1 MSDDFTTRVSELLE
15 LESIKRLKYAYF
27 RCLDQK
33 LWDEMGE
40 LFVEEATA
48 AYSGGKYHYEGR
60 EEIVSFMRRNM
71 DRPAFHTSH
80 RVHHPEIT
88 LEGADRATGVWAM
101 EDVNVDTEW
110 DFYLTGAG
118 FYTDTYVRR
127 DGRWQFLH
135 TGYKRTFETILPMS
149 KVGMKVTASWWS
161 TGGQSEL
168 EVT

>member
-1 MSDDFTTRVSELLE
+1 MTDALTTLIETE
-15 LESIKRLKYAYF
+15 AIKRLKYAYF

-33 LWDEMGE
+33 LWDEMAD
-40 LFVEEATA
+40 LFVEDATA

-60 EEIVSFMRRNM
+60 DAIVDFMRRNM

-88 LEGADRATGVWAM
+88 FDSDEEATGVWAM

-118 FYTDTYVRR
+118 FYTDQYVKR
-127 DGRWQFLH
+127 DGAWRFRH
-135 TGYKRTFETILPMS
+135 TGYKRTFETIVPMS
-149 KVGMKVTASWWS
+149 KIGMTVTASWWS
-161 TGGQSEL
+161 TDGQSRL
-168 EVT
+168 EVQ